1 MHPDHAEGFGFA
13 AVNVWTGNAVGAGL
27 AAEACLVVEYG
38 GLVEAAFVIV
48 VQVGLAVT
56 AGLAVWDGPYPSWEA
71 FLKK

>member
-13 AVNVWTGNAVGAGL
+13 AVDVWTGNVVGAGL
-27 AAEACLVVEYG
+27 SAEACLVVKY
-38 GLVEAAFVIV
+38 GLVEEAAFVIV

-56 AGLAVWDGPYPSWEA
+56 AGLAVWAGPYPSWEA